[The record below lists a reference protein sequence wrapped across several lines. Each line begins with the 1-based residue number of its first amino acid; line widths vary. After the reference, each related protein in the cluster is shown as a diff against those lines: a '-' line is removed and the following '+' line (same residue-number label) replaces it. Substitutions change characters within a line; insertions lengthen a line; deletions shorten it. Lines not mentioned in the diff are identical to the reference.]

1 MTDLDGIC
9 NSLFTEEELWA
20 ALRKLKA
27 SVSTTGDRL
36 ALTVKLMSAHTPS
49 AQKLRA
55 AVLQSFNVMWTT
67 VIDTDLMTNRVTQI
81 PKADKASSNAA
92 DFRSIAVS
100 SGQSKLFQHMVEARL
115 RRFIGPD
122 CPRAAAIISRLQ
134 AGFMPGRST
143 TDQILLRDMA
153 VVWQTV
159 VQNGTAISVFIDLLT
174 AYASVSHDGLLL
186 RLAEVGITGQL
197 WLCIKHCLDNLS
209 MYVQEKDVASNV
221 FKVRRGLPE
230 GHIYSPTLFLIM
242 FNPVLKAIEDLV
254 ARDTTT
260 GIRIHTQGPD
270 STPLDF
276 TIGTLAYADDAV
288 ALATGGKAGS
298 RMMDVLHTS
307 LIDAG
312 MIVNTKPT
320 KTAVIAA
327 PPSDVWRRKGT
338 SDTMVDNVVSM
349 VMEDGSRTTLHQTT
363 AYKYLGVNIGAGSG
377 LARQSPEH
385 INGVVK
391 TARWLYICLIRAGI
405 TEVPID
411 TARVIYQCLYLP
423 KITYGLGVVIADSRR
438 LPAQLLTIE
447 RTTLRVFLQMGRK
460 CPNAVLYSIV
470 GGKSLQSTV
479 VSQQLSTLIRV
490 LQMDRQHHLRQALTA
505 QAVIWS
511 NPSTPRKVKSLLHYD
526 TYASL
531 VERIDG
537 AITWIDEQNSA
548 DGATAVPYAVDR
560 SRQWQQNISAILLDN
575 AHLTEEGKQQ
585 MVARMAADAR
595 AVVYILALQQHRAE
609 LEALPSM
616 QDVAWMSQH
625 LVAAPFTST
634 CRTTANRLRVQLR
647 GGMRVFLPWE
657 TFSPLREWKSGCRM
671 CDNGDKVVACTVTH
685 LLKDC
690 KHEAL
695 EKKRREVWQH
705 VVHFARTN
713 GIAGPLLD
721 EHALDFAHPRMRECM
736 HALTVGEE
744 FSSDFINV
752 GLDGWRQSA
761 VAKIV
766 CCQQYPAQEGKD
778 SGVRSGSSPVTTSGG
793 KDCKGADI
801 GMRGHRGSGI
811 RPRRTRGDSTKNRQR
826 RQTPAQRH
834 AYQRLLN
841 ITGAM
846 LLHAA
851 KTIQDF
857 VADMK
862 EE

>member
-1 MTDLDGIC
+1 M
-9 NSLFTEEELWA
+9 
-20 ALRKLKA
+20 
-27 SVSTTGDRL
+27 
-36 ALTVKLMSAHTPS
+36 
-49 AQKLRA
+49 
-55 AVLQSFNVMWTT
+55 
-67 VIDTDLMTNRVTQI
+67 
-81 PKADKASSNAA
+81 
-92 DFRSIAVS
+92 
-100 SGQSKLFQHMVEARL
+100 
-115 RRFIGPD
+115 
-122 CPRAAAIISRLQ
+122 
-134 AGFMPGRST
+134 
-143 TDQILLRDMA
+143 
-153 VVWQTV
+153 
-159 VQNGTAISVFIDLLT
+159 
-174 AYASVSHDGLLL
+174 
-186 RLAEVGITGQL
+186 
-197 WLCIKHCLDNLS
+197 
-209 MYVQEKDVASNV
+209 
-221 FKVRRGLPE
+221 
-230 GHIYSPTLFLIM
+230 
-242 FNPVLKAIEDLV
+242 
-254 ARDTTT
+254 
-260 GIRIHTQGPD
+260 
-270 STPLDF
+270 
-276 TIGTLAYADDAV
+276 
-288 ALATGGKAGS
+288 
-298 RMMDVLHTS
+298 
-307 LIDAG
+307 
-312 MIVNTKPT
+312 
-320 KTAVIAA
+320 
-327 PPSDVWRRKGT
+327 
-338 SDTMVDNVVSM
+338 
-349 VMEDGSRTTLHQTT
+349 
-363 AYKYLGVNIGAGSG
+363 
-377 LARQSPEH
+377 
-385 INGVVK
+385 
-391 TARWLYICLIRAGI
+391 
-405 TEVPID
+405 
-411 TARVIYQCLYLP
+411 
-423 KITYGLGVVIADSRR
+423 
-438 LPAQLLTIE
+438 
-447 RTTLRVFLQMGRK
+447 
-460 CPNAVLYSIV
+460 

-490 LQMDRQHHLRQALTA
+490 LQMDRRHHLRQALTA

-713 GIAGPLLD
+713 GIAGPFLD

-744 FSSDFINV
+744 FSSDFIDV
-752 GLDGWRQSA
+752 GLDGWRESA

-766 CCQQYPAQEGKD
+766 CRQQYPAQKGAD
-778 SGVRSGSSPVTTSGG
+778 SGVRSGSCPVTTSGG
-793 KDCKGADI
+793 KDCKGADV
-801 GMRGHRGSGI
+801 GMRGHGSGTMPI
-811 RPRRTRGDSTKNRQR
+811 RHGSATGSGGGGTKPRQR
-826 RQTPAQRH
+826 RQTPAQRQ

-857 VADMK
+857 VVGMK
-862 EE
+862 EK